1 MCVCVCVRVCVCI
14 YIKQV
19 HYAGVRDMG
28 IAQNT
33 VEQAKRFDIHM
44 SQAIKH
50 FSQVTYRVLKKKKLS
65 AKHR

>member
-1 MCVCVCVRVCVCI
+1 MCVSVRARVCVCI

-33 VEQAKRFDIHM
+33 GEQAKRFDTHM

-50 FSQVTYRVLKKKKLS
+50 FSKVTYKT
-65 AKHR
+65 